1 MSVEQTILFELRE
14 SARTNR
20 NEKYREL
27 AARSA
32 DALANAINCFFHTPN
47 RTNLIDV
54 NGLWS
59 LAERL
64 LKNQPTDDVPGGGQV
79 RVESTEKIRVAA

>member
-1 MSVEQTILFELRE
+1 MTDERTILFELRE

-27 AARSA
+27 AREAA
-32 DALANAINCFFHTPN
+32 DQFSEAANAFCHSPTDS
-47 RTNLIDV
+47 NLQAV
-54 NGLWS
+54 VGLRA
-59 LAERL
+59 LIHRL
-64 LKNQPTDDVPGGGQV
+64 MKNKPTDDAPGGGMV

>member
-1 MSVEQTILFELRE
+1 MSDEKTILFELRE

-27 AARSA
+27 AKAAADQLNESIHELWRKPTRSRMIE
-32 DALANAINCFFHTPN
+32 L
-47 RTNLIDV
+47 
-54 NGLWS
+54 NGLWAS
-59 LAERL
+59 AERL

-79 RVESTEKIRVAA
+79 RVESTERVRAAA